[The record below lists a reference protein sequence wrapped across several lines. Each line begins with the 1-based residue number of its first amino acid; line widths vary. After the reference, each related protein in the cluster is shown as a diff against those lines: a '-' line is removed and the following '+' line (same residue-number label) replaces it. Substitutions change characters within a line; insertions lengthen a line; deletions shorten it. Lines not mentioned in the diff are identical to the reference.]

1 MTVTRHHLLRLGKT
15 HFLSSLYME
24 DFHSGVEFAGADAHE
39 CDTVTVCFVHVC
51 LDLKDKRREILF
63 DRIDHAAV
71 CRTRKR
77 RHRHREE
84 VLQES
89 LHTKVGERRSE
100 EYRGELSLADKLLVK
115 LCTCAVEQLDLIH
128 ELFFLV
134 LIDHIEKMRIVDIDF
149 FLDTFLCSLHCIG
162 EGKDF
167 LFVTVVNTAE
177 FLSGTD
183 RPVDR
188 AGCNAELFFDLV
200 EQLEGIVRIA
210 VHLVD
215 EGKDRA

>member
-1 MTVTRHHLLRLGKT
+1 
-15 HFLSSLYME
+15 
-24 DFHSGVEFAGADAHE
+24 
-39 CDTVTVCFVHVC
+39 
-51 LDLKDKRREILF
+51 
-63 DRIDHAAV
+63 
-71 CRTRKR
+71 
-77 RHRHREE
+77 
-84 VLQES
+84 
-89 LHTKVGERRSE
+89 
-100 EYRGELSLADKLLVK
+100 
-115 LCTCAVEQLDLIH
+115 
-128 ELFFLV
+128 
-134 LIDHIEKMRIVDIDF
+134 MRIVDINF
-149 FLDTFLCSLHCIG
+149 FLDTFLRSLHCIG

-215 EGKDRA
+215 EGKDRDVAHDTDFKQLSGLCLDTL